1 MRELRKESFTDA
13 HEKYFKLGNQLNQ
26 RDTIAVKKTVSGMI
40 KLIYPHGEYT
50 KQDIEKLLRF
60 ALEMRRRVK
69 EQLKKN
75 WWDGVL

>member
-1 MRELRKESFTDA
+1 
-13 HEKYFKLGNQLNQ
+13 
-26 RDTIAVKKTVSGMI
+26 MI